1 MKKWLLLIAVVLVSI
16 TTMSFTGSLKKLW
29 SQYDASVKDGL
40 PKTSIEILTE
50 IQKKAKNKKDIGH
63 YFKATYLKSQK
74 NLDLGYIDSKKD
86 IQELEE
92 WIASV
97 DSSSDKAIL
106 SALLFAN
113 YLNYYNS
120 NYYRNSVRTNLS
132 SEDSITNDID
142 LWTAK
147 QFSDK
152 ITSLYNG
159 IWADRKALLAKSAK
173 DYIPFIEINEFG
185 EYFNHDLYHVLYWYT
200 MQNFQYIPYAPDWEK
215 ITISNLRKQA
225 LGDYSSNRKALLL
238 LKLDEISNERAYYE
252 DYENNDIEKV
262 NQLINEFKDDEIVV
276 EAVLVKS
283 YMVLT
288 QAEESVDYSALIAEI
303 NSYIKKYP
311 KHRVV
316 SELNQVINDIKK
328 PVASF
333 LFKRTAH
340 TGENIIESF
349 KYKNIN
355 KAEVK
360 LYRWTNSQDIMSVL
374 KNRSIANEGTINKEV
389 LTNNTEFVDQ
399 LSVDGLYTEDHKTVK
414 NDALK
419 LSANVE
425 GTYILSIESDKSE
438 RPAYTVIDIHNTA
451 FVKITESSKIYDFIT
466 VDALSGY
473 PVSDAQITITAN
485 ANSETKP
492 KEILASLK
500 TDKAGRVTWSV
511 PEKISTGER
520 VKIDVIANN
529 QRIND
534 SLDNLYMRYRNA
546 DKYSGERTTHII
558 TDRKIYRPGQT
569 IYVKGYLYEQDEVTG
584 NYRVLPNYKGKLV
597 VSNNSL
603 EIANIEV
610 ETNSFGSF
618 TKEVV
623 LPNSMLN
630 GNVELEFSGRDFVG
644 YQNVI
649 VEEYKR
655 PSFTMRLFPVEGLY
669 KAGDKVVVKGR
680 VESFSQSLLANARL
694 EAEVSTFDYNG
705 GGLIS
710 IPCRFIILRPTTL
723 SVSVK
728 DSLMIDKDGSFSLEI
743 DTREDLSINYN
754 VKVKLVVADGETGVK
769 EMSLRVTKDSYTTRV
784 SMPSVLDLNQPL
796 DIKFDAFNLN
806 GSAVDAKGQYD
817 IYVANK
823 RDIDKETKPLISG
836 KFDTKE
842 KINLALNK
850 LPVGEYSLVY
860 RGELESRDNR
870 ITFQT
875 FSKKETTVPVSE
887 GIWWY
892 QEKLLFSEESPAVVY
907 FGAAEKDVY
916 AFVDLYST
924 DGKISSETVLLNS
937 SYTKIEVPYKK
948 EYKDGVSVIVSYYK
962 NHRLYSRQTTLRL
975 DAKAENLS
983 LKWLTFRDHIKTG
996 VKEEWTLQV
1005 LDDAGKAKT
1014 DVELLALMYDASL
1027 DELVSALFGTRG
1039 RDDKFQFSQ
1048 ARLPQVSIE
1057 TPYRYNQWSDL
1068 IFKESIA
1075 DEIVDIFKFDQFF
1088 FQHLELNYKLKR
1100 SRLQNMAQQSTRSFT
1115 GSVSPAVSVRGI
1127 SAKTETSSELSEI
1140 LVVEDSASP
1149 APQGGSVSP
1158 QIRSN
1163 FNETAFFM
1171 PTLYTNKQG
1180 KVSISFTSPEQM
1192 TKWNIR
1198 VFAHTKDMVVGY
1210 SDKIAYTERK
1220 FAIQMNNP
1228 RFIRQGDK
1236 VLLSSTLK
1244 NDLPKALKS
1253 SVSLVLFDPKTD
1265 KQITKLQ
1272 QKVAVGAHAEESVV
1286 FEIPQLNDRE
1296 EVGVRI
1302 MADAGTQSD
1311 GEQYIIPVLSNVE
1324 PFITGKSIVVIDP
1337 GKTTIKLPTESE
1349 ITKDNKAEVL
1359 VEFTS
1364 NPLWFTVTPILRT
1377 WTIES
1382 NSAISLSS
1390 KLAVGSV
1397 AYNLWKSNPEFIESF
1412 TKENAFKSFDSNSE
1426 FRTIQNQETPW
1437 LHMPKNQANALSK
1450 FHEEVVRN
1458 TSQIQVNAYLTS
1470 LQALQRN
1477 DGGFAW
1483 YEGMEANTYITFRVL
1498 QNLDVFMKDKNAD
1511 ASNVAKAT
1519 EMAVL
1524 AFIYLSE
1531 KFFDVKTLDKLERP
1545 SVSQLELAIVGLN
1558 QANLSDKTT
1567 KAINKI
1573 ADKLPVL
1580 LKEGSLLERSLALQ
1594 LALLKGHK
1602 SIADKF
1608 AASLEEHLIDGKE
1621 NGVHFAGRE
1630 FDRLSLAYQLR
1641 IHTSAMQALYSWKKD
1656 QSRLNSMKFWLAS
1669 AINNEYAYNEF
1680 EVGRA
1685 VSAIG
1690 MNVDADKKVDNS
1702 LTVELGKEKLILS
1715 GKSPY
1720 VKQTISIDGAMP
1732 DMILTKVGN
1741 QVVWGRV
1748 ITKYYAKVTDV
1759 KSSKSDISVET
1770 KYYIER
1776 VVDSQKELKEINEST
1791 PLKTGDVIVSRVVF
1805 KLANDVDFVQITD
1818 SRAGNLEPVVTN
1830 SGYRWNALFRGL
1842 VGLPSYVSVRDAS
1855 TQYFFY
1861 SLDKG
1866 TYVLENRSYVV
1877 RDGVYQTGTVNIQSA
1892 YSPELSGYSGSAII
1906 KSGK

>member
-1 MKKWLLLIAVVLVSI
+1 MKKWLLLISVVIVCI
-16 TTMSFTGSLKKLW
+16 ATMSFTESLKKLW

-40 PKTSIEILTE
+40 PKTSIEILTK

-63 YFKATYLKSQK
+63 YFKATYLKAQK
-74 NLDLGYIDSKKD
+74 NLDLGYIDNKKD
-86 IQELEE
+86 IQELEA
-92 WIASV
+92 WLASV
-97 DSSSDKAIL
+97 DSPSDKAIL
-106 SALLFAN
+106 SALLLTN
-113 YLNYYNS
+113 YLNYYNK
-120 NYYRNSVRTNLS
+120 NYFVNSGRTNLS
-132 SEDSITNDID
+132 SEDSISDDIG

-152 ITSLYNG
+152 ITNLYNG
-159 IWADRKALLAKSAK
+159 VWADRKALLAKSAK
-173 DYIPFIEINEFG
+173 DYMPFIEINKYG

-200 MQNFQYIPYAPDWEK
+200 MQAIQRLPYGPDWDK
-215 ITISNLRKQA
+215 LTASNLRKQT
-225 LGDYSSNRKALLL
+225 LDDYSSDRKALLL
-238 LKLDEISNERAYYE
+238 LRLDEISQERVYFGS
-252 DYENNDIEKV
+252 NNIEKV
-262 NQLINEFKDDEIVV
+262 NQLIEEFKDDEIVL
-276 EAVLVKS
+276 EALLVKS
-283 YMVLT
+283 YKVLN
-288 QAEESVDYSALIAEI
+288 QEETSADYSALISEI

-311 KHRVV
+311 KHRAVL
-316 SELNQVINDIKK
+316 ELNQVINNIKK
-328 PVASF
+328 PAASF
-333 LFKRTAH
+333 RFRSVAH

-349 KYKNIN
+349 EYKNIN

-360 LYRWTNSQDIMSVL
+360 LYRWTGSRDLKSVL
-374 KNRSIANEGTINKEV
+374 EDKSDINEGVINNDV
-389 LTNNTEFVDQ
+389 LINNAEFINQ
-399 LSVDGLYTEDHKTVK
+399 LSFDDLYAADHKTVK
-414 NDALK
+414 NDSLK

-425 GTYILSIESDKSE
+425 GTYIISIESDKSE
-438 RPAYTVIDIHNTA
+438 RPAYTIVDIHNTA
-451 FVKITESSKIYDFIT
+451 FVKISESNKIYDFIT

-485 ANSETKP
+485 ANSKRKP

-500 TDKAGRVTWSV
+500 TDKSGRITWTV
-511 PEKISTGER
+511 PEKIATGKR

-534 SLDNLYMRYRNA
+534 RFDNLYVDYRNV
-546 DKYSGERTTHII
+546 DKYSGAISTNII

-569 IYVKGYLYEQDEVTG
+569 IYVKGYLYQQDKNTG
-584 NYRVLPNYKGKLV
+584 NYRVLPNCKGKLV
-597 VSNNSL
+597 VTNNSL
-603 EIANIEV
+603 EIANLEV

-618 TKEVV
+618 TTEVV
-623 LPNSMLN
+623 LPSSMLN
-630 GNVELEFSGRDFVG
+630 GSVGLQLSGEGYSG
-644 YQNVI
+644 YQNVV

-655 PSFTMRLFPVEGLY
+655 PSFTMSLFPVEGLY

-680 VESFSQSLLANARL
+680 VESFNQSLLANARL

-705 GGLIS
+705 AGLIS

-728 DSLMIDKDGSFSLEI
+728 DGLMIDKDGNFSLEI
-743 DTREDLSINYN
+743 DTREDMSTNYR
-754 VKVKLVVADGETGVK
+754 VKVKLVVADGETGVE
-769 EMSLRVTKDSYTTRV
+769 EMSLRVTKDSYTTQV
-784 SMPSVLDLNQPL
+784 SMPSVLDLDQPQ

-817 IYVANK
+817 IYVANN
-823 RDIDKETKPLISG
+823 REINKETRPLISG
-836 KFDTKE
+836 VFDTKE
-842 KINLALNK
+842 KINLDLKK

-860 RGELESRDNR
+860 KGELESRDNR
-870 ITFQT
+870 VTFQT

-892 QEKLLFSEESPAVVY
+892 QERLLFSKESPAVVY

-916 AFVDLYST
+916 AFVDIYST
-924 DGKISSETVLLNS
+924 EGKISSETVLLNA
-937 SYTKIEVPYKK
+937 SYTKIEVPYKE

-962 NHRLYSRQTTLRL
+962 NHRLYTRQAILRL
-975 DAKAENLS
+975 DAKSENLS
-983 LKWLTFRDHIKTG
+983 LKWLTFRDHIKAG
-996 VKEEWTLQV
+996 AKEQWTLQV

-1027 DELVSALFGTRG
+1027 DELVPTFFGTRG
-1039 RDDKFQFSQ
+1039 SGDKFQFSQ
-1048 ARLPQVSIE
+1048 ARLPQVRIE
-1057 TPYRYNQWSDL
+1057 TPYKYNQRSYF
-1068 IFKESIA
+1068 IFKESDKREAIDKLMF
-1075 DEIVDIFKFDQFF
+1075 DEFF
-1088 FQHLELNYKLKR
+1088 FQKNLRVYDQLYGSGIHFEK
-1100 SRLQNMAQQSTRSFT
+1100 TRSFT
-1115 GSVSPAVSVRGI
+1115 GSVRGL
-1127 SAKTETSSELSEI
+1127 SAKTNSEI
-1140 LVVEDSASP
+1140 SEIVVVEDSDAP
-1149 APQGGSVSP
+1149 APAPASQGGDTTP

-1192 TKWNIR
+1192 TKWNVR

-1220 FAIQMNNP
+1220 FAIRMNNP

-1253 SVSLVLFDPKTD
+1253 SVSLVLFDPKTE
-1265 KQITKLQ
+1265 KQIAKLQ

-1286 FEIPQLNDRE
+1286 FEMPMLNNRE

-1302 MADAGTQSD
+1302 VADAGTQSD

-1337 GKTTIKLPTESE
+1337 GETTIELPIENE
-1349 ITKDNKAEVL
+1349 IAKNNKAEVL

-1382 NSAISLSS
+1382 YSAIALSS

-1397 AYNLWKSNPEFIESF
+1397 AYNLWKSNPEFFESF
-1412 TKENAFKSFDSNSE
+1412 AKENAFKSFDSNSE

-1437 LHMPKNQANALSK
+1437 LNMPQNQANTLSK
-1450 FHEEVVRN
+1450 FHEEVVEN
-1458 TSQIQVNAYLTS
+1458 TSPIQVSVYLDY
-1470 LQALQRN
+1470 LKALQTTE
-1477 DGGFAW
+1477 GGFAW
-1483 YEGMEANTYITFRVL
+1483 YEGMEPNTYITFRVL
-1498 QNLDVFMKDKNAD
+1498 QNLEVFIKDKNVD
-1511 ASNVAKAT
+1511 ASNRDKAA
-1519 EMAVL
+1519 EMMHPAIV
-1524 AFIYLSE
+1524 YLFE
-1531 KFFDVKTLDKLERP
+1531 ELFDIKTLDKLERP
-1545 SVSQLELAIVGLN
+1545 SVYQLELAILGLH
-1558 QANLSDKTT
+1558 QVNLSDEAK
-1567 KAINKI
+1567 KIINKV
-1573 ADKLPVL
+1573 ADKLPVI
-1580 LKEGSLLERSLALQ
+1580 LKEGSLLDRSLALE
-1594 LALLKGHK
+1594 LALLKGNK

-1630 FDRLSLAYQLR
+1630 FDNLGLSAQLR
-1641 IHTSAMQALYSWKKD
+1641 IHTSAIQALYHWNKD

-1669 AINNEYAYNEF
+1669 AINNEYAFNEF

-1685 VSAIG
+1685 VSVIAL
-1690 MNVDADKKVDNS
+1690 NTTADKKADNN
-1702 LTVELGKEKLILS
+1702 LIIELGKEKLTLNS
-1715 GKSPY
+1715 KSPY
-1720 VKQTISIDGAMP
+1720 VKQTIAVDGVIPNLM
-1732 DMILTKVGN
+1732 LSKEGN
-1741 QVVWGRV
+1741 QIVWGRV
-1748 ITKYYAKVTDV
+1748 ITKYYANIIGQ
-1759 KSSKSDISVET
+1759 KSSKSDIDVET
-1770 KYYIER
+1770 KYYTER
-1776 VVDSQKELKEINEST
+1776 VVNSQKELKEIDEAT
-1791 PLKTGDVIVSRVVF
+1791 PLKKGDIIVSRIVF
-1805 KLANDVDFVQITD
+1805 KLANNVDFVQITD
-1818 SRAGNLEPVVTN
+1818 GRAGNLEPVITN

-1866 TYVLENRSYVV
+1866 TYILENRSYVV
-1877 RDGVYQTGTVNIQSA
+1877 RDGVYQTGTVTIQSA
-1892 YSPELSGYSGSAII
+1892 YSPELSGFSGSSVI